1 MSQLQS
7 IKREVMLEFKKGRN
21 IEAEIEAEV
30 MWGPSLLT
38 YSPWIA
44 ESAHPGPTVQR

>member
-21 IEAEIEAEV
+21 IEAEIDFCFLFF
-30 MWGPSLLT
+30 GIPSLGNEIKLIFGN
-38 YSPWIA
+38 YKI
-44 ESAHPGPTVQR
+44 